1 MIIQL
6 VFFKQ
11 LKINIIS
18 KKMTIKSKYYQ
29 TNKRKFKGYLV
40 ITNNKKHS
48 KINLKKHKNCNPLK
62 MQIKYKI
69 VKIVT

>member
-6 VFFKQ
+6 VFCKQ
-11 LKINIIS
+11 LKININN
-18 KKMTIKSKYYQ
+18 KKMMIKSKYYQ
-29 TNKRKFKGYLV
+29 TIKRKFKGYLV

-48 KINLKKHKNCNPLK
+48 KINFKKHKNFNPLK

-69 VKIVT
+69 VT